1 MKSTSNFSKVNCQN
15 QTDIYSKISML
26 VDDELPQDE
35 RIQLLAEINRNP
47 EYKKVYEQEM
57 KFKAYIQKNAS
68 QKKAPESL
76 INSLKENFK
85 LPADN

>member
-1 MKSTSNFSKVNCQN
+1 
-15 QTDIYSKISML
+15 ML

-68 QKKAPESL
+68 QQLTIRNAKK
-76 INSLKENFK
+76 IN
-85 LPADN
+85 ADF